1 MVIVVKISDN
11 KLKSKSNKYSFY
23 FSKILS
29 FICMALPLLMM
40 DVVTRLFGHNI
51 DIIGFFDYAPNAFT
65 ICWVVLLLNFSTNLK
80 NKIGKKIYLF
90 SNILFLIMFLV
101 QNVYYSTTNT
111 FFNFHLLG
119 SFSEGLPYFL
129 DVIKNCNILVYI
141 AAIVIIFLIVFG
153 YKHIP
158 DNDKNNFPIIVFVS
172 VWCFS
177 IHLITPFALGNP
189 NQKLSHFNWHNLKN
203 NYINFSDS
211 NKSMKISGFFEYTFR
226 DFYITYLK
234 HDEKETPE
242 ITEFLNNAFA
252 PYGDYNTEF
261 TGLFKDKNLI
271 FIQLEGIDDWLITE
285 ETTPTLYKMM
295 NNSFNFTDHYS
306 YYNGGGSTFNSE
318 FAVNTG
324 FITPLSYIKN
334 AFTFNKNSFPNSMAN
349 LFKNEGYVV
358 NAFHMNTG
366 EYYSRTSNYKN
377 WGYDNYYGLIEIQ
390 DYEDES
396 YMLDRELILNEK
408 FNKLMF
414 PTDTK
419 FVDYIITYSG
429 HMPFTSSEGVCKLLY
444 EKDNINPGKYVYEEN
459 CVKKQAKETDYM
471 VELLLK
477 NLEDKGLLDDTV
489 IVAFTDHYLYTLN
502 NIHILDKYKDTDTN
516 LINHT
521 PFFIWSNDI
530 EPMKIDSVTSQID
543 ILPTVLNLFGLYDN
557 PNNYIGK
564 DALNP
569 DYEGIVFFSDYSWY
583 DGNVYVENGVVKNKK
598 NISDYE
604 LNEKNNYI
612 SYIAK
617 KNDLALKFNYFK

>member
-1 MVIVVKISDN
+1 MVMVVKISDN
-11 KLKSKSNKYSFY
+11 KLNSKSNKYSLY

-29 FICMALPLLMM
+29 FIYMALPLVMM

-65 ICWVVLLLNFSTNLK
+65 ICWVVLLLNFSTNFK

-129 DVIKNCNILVYI
+129 DVIKNCNILVYV

-158 DNDKNNFPIIVFVS
+158 DNDKNNFPMIVFVS

-177 IHLITPFALGNP
+177 MHLITPFALGNP

-203 NYINFSDS
+203 NYITFSDS

-234 HDEKETPE
+234 PDEKETPE

-396 YMLDRELILNEK
+396 YMLDRELILNDK

-444 EKDNINPGKYVYEEN
+444 EKDTINPSKYVYEEN

-502 NIHILDKYKDTDTN
+502 NIHILDKYKNTDTN

-530 EPMKIDSVTSQID
+530 ESMKIDSVTSQID

-583 DGNVYVENGVVKNKK
+583 DGNVYVESGVVKNKK
-598 NISDYE
+598 YISDYE